1 MRSRRD
7 CTSCSP
13 PTLADVAPTLPTVEV
28 ARHGGPYSIRDLY
41 PYQLALAQID
51 NLRQDG
57 IFYGHDQSIPEGQAV
72 LTALLSEAHEIVSMM
87 QEENE
92 QMEAEAE
99 AEETGTM
106 KESESQPASAS
117 ASTVPSESGHD

>member
-1 MRSRRD
+1 
-7 CTSCSP
+7 
-13 PTLADVAPTLPTVEV
+13 VPTVEV

-51 NLRQDG
+51 NLRKDG
-57 IFYGHDQSIPEGQAV
+57 IFYGHDNSIPEGQAV

-92 QMEAEAE
+92 QMEAEEQQTGSE
-99 AEETGTM
+99 AAT
-106 KESESQPASAS
+106 ASMPP
-117 ASTVPSESGHD
+117 STAPSENGKD